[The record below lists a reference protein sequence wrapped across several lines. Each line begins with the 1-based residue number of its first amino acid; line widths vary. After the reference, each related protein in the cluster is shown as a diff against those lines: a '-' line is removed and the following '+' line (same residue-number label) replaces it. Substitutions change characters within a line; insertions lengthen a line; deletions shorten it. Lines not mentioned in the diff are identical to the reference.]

1 MAESAPTLN
10 DFIEIPVA
18 HLVTED
24 EEAVDNFYQDK
35 QAQLLTEVL
44 DCSWPEGRPFVSA
57 ADVGIF
63 ATNQEA
69 AVVPDVLL
77 SLGVSFPPDILE
89 KSHRSY
95 FIWHFGKPPEV
106 VIEIVS
112 NLEGGEDDAKLQRY
126 ARIKVPY
133 YVIWDPKMLL
143 SQRRL
148 RIRQL
153 SGASY
158 VDKVDNWFPEVG
170 LGLCVHRGVYDG
182 MEENWLRWCD
192 QNGQVLLTGKER
204 ADAEAQRAD
213 AEAQRAE
220 AEAQRADAEASRAE
234 AEAQRADAEAQRAEA
249 ERERRLALEAR
260 LRELGE
266 LP

>member
-10 DFIEIPVA
+10 EFIEIPVA

-24 EEAVDNFYQDK
+24 EQAVDNFYQDK

-63 ATNQEA
+63 ATNQET

-95 FIWHFGKPPEV
+95 FMWHFGKPPDV

-126 ARIKVPY
+126 ARIKIPY
-133 YVIWDPKMLL
+133 YVIWDPRMLL

-158 VDKVDNWFPEVG
+158 VDKVDHWFPEVG
-170 LGLCVHRGVYDG
+170 LGLCIHRGIYDG
-182 MEENWLRWCD
+182 MEEHWLRWCN
-192 QNGQVLLTGKER
+192 QHGEVLLTGKER
-204 ADAEAQRAD
+204 ADAETQRANAEAQRAD
-213 AEAQRAE
+213 AEAQRANAE
-220 AEAQRADAEASRAE
+220 AQRANAEAQRADAE
-234 AEAQRADAEAQRAEA
+234 Q
-249 ERERRLALEAR
+249 ERRLALEAR